1 MNINTI
7 ISVGEFFD
15 KITILEIKKKK
26 IHDKEKLTNVNNELT
41 ELRNIEQT
49 YNLENFQLNN
59 LIKKLYN
66 VNLELWD
73 IEDKIRILEKSKSF
87 DSEFIQ
93 LARSV
98 YLKND
103 LRANLKKEINIKSKS
118 NLIEEKSYE
127 KY

>member
-26 IHDKEKLTNVNNELT
+26 IIDIEKLKNINYELG
-41 ELRNIEQT
+41 ELRKIEEKC
-49 YNLENFQLNN
+49 NLEKFALDE
-59 LIKKLYN
+59 LIESLYN
-66 VNLELWD
+66 VNIELWT
-73 IEDKIRILEKSKSF
+73 IEDEIRILEKSKSF
-87 DSEFIQ
+87 DSEFIN

-98 YLKND
+98 YIKND
-103 LRANLKKEINIKSKS
+103 LRAKLKKEINIKSKS

-127 KY
+127 EY

>member
-98 YLKND
+98 YITND

>member
-26 IHDKEKLTNVNNELT
+26 IIDIEKLKNINYELG
-41 ELRNIEQT
+41 ELRKIEEKC
-49 YNLENFQLNN
+49 NLEKFALDE
-59 LIKKLYN
+59 LIENLYN
-66 VNLELWD
+66 VNIELWT
-73 IEDKIRILEKSKSF
+73 IEDEIRILEKSKSF
-87 DSEFIQ
+87 DSEFIN

-98 YLKND
+98 YIKND
-103 LRANLKKEINIKSKS
+103 LRARIKKEINIKSKS

-127 KY
+127 EY

>member
-49 YNLENFQLNN
+49 YNLENFKLNN

-98 YLKND
+98 YITND

>member
-1 MNINTI
+1 M
-7 ISVGEFFD
+7 
-15 KITILEIKKKK
+15 
-26 IHDKEKLTNVNNELT
+26 T

-49 YNLENFQLNN
+49 YNLKSFQLNN

-66 VNLELWD
+66 VNLELWN
-73 IEDKIRILEKSKSF
+73 IEDKIRVLEKSKSF

-98 YLKND
+98 YITND

>member
-26 IHDKEKLTNVNNELT
+26 IIDIEKLKNINYELE
-41 ELRNIEQT
+41 ELRKIEEKC
-49 YNLENFQLNN
+49 NLEKFALDE
-59 LIKKLYN
+59 LIESLYN
-66 VNLELWD
+66 VNIELWT
-73 IEDKIRILEKSKSF
+73 IEDEIRILEKSKSF
-87 DSEFIQ
+87 DSEFIN

-98 YLKND
+98 YIKND
-103 LRANLKKEINIKSKS
+103 LRAKLKKEINIKSKS

-127 KY
+127 EY

>member
-26 IHDKEKLTNVNNELT
+26 IIDKEKLKNINYELG
-41 ELRNIEQT
+41 ELRKIEEKC
-49 YNLENFQLNN
+49 NLEKFALDE
-59 LIKKLYN
+59 LIESLYN
-66 VNLELWD
+66 VNIELWT
-73 IEDKIRILEKSKSF
+73 IEDEIRILEKSKSF
-87 DSEFIQ
+87 DSEFIN

-98 YLKND
+98 YIKND
-103 LRANLKKEINIKSKS
+103 LRAKLKKEINIKSKS

-127 KY
+127 EY

>member
-26 IHDKEKLTNVNNELT
+26 IHDQEKLTNVNNELT

>member
-26 IHDKEKLTNVNNELT
+26 IHDKEKLSNINNELT

-49 YNLENFQLNN
+49 YNLKSFQLNN

-66 VNLELWD
+66 VNLELWN
-73 IEDKIRILEKSKSF
+73 IEDKIRVLEKSKSF

-98 YLKND
+98 YITND

>member
-26 IHDKEKLTNVNNELT
+26 IHDKEKLSNVNNELT

-49 YNLENFQLNN
+49 YNLKSFQLNK

-66 VNLELWD
+66 VNLELWN
-73 IEDKIRILEKSKSF
+73 IEDKIRVLEKSKSF

-98 YLKND
+98 YITND

>member
-98 YLKND
+98 YFKND

>member
-98 YLKND
+98 YIKND

>member
-26 IHDKEKLTNVNNELT
+26 IIDIEKLKNINYELG
-41 ELRNIEQT
+41 ELRKIEEKC
-49 YNLENFQLNN
+49 NLEKFALDE
-59 LIKKLYN
+59 LIESLYN
-66 VNLELWD
+66 VNIELWT
-73 IEDKIRILEKSKSF
+73 IEDEIRILEKSKSF
-87 DSEFIQ
+87 DSEFIN

-98 YLKND
+98 YIKND
-103 LRANLKKEINIKSKS
+103 LRARIKKEINIKSKS

-127 KY
+127 EY

>member
-26 IHDKEKLTNVNNELT
+26 IHDKEKLSNVNNELT

-49 YNLENFQLNN
+49 YNLKSFQLNK

-66 VNLELWD
+66 VNLELWN
-73 IEDKIRILEKSKSF
+73 IEDKIRVLEKSKSF

-98 YLKND
+98 YITND

-118 NLIEEKSYE
+118 NLIEEKSYK

>member
-26 IHDKEKLTNVNNELT
+26 IIDIEKLKNINYELE
-41 ELRNIEQT
+41 ELRKIEEKC
-49 YNLENFQLNN
+49 NLEKFALDE
-59 LIKKLYN
+59 LIENLYN
-66 VNLELWD
+66 VNIELWT
-73 IEDKIRILEKSKSF
+73 IEDEIRILEKSKSF
-87 DSEFIQ
+87 DSEFIN

-98 YLKND
+98 YIKND
-103 LRANLKKEINIKSKS
+103 LRARIKKEINIKSKS

-127 KY
+127 EY

>member
-26 IHDKEKLTNVNNELT
+26 IHDKEKLSNVNNELT

-49 YNLENFQLNN
+49 YNLKSFQLNN

-66 VNLELWD
+66 VNLELWN
-73 IEDKIRILEKSKSF
+73 IEDKIRVLEKSKYF

-98 YLKND
+98 YITND

>member
-26 IHDKEKLTNVNNELT
+26 IIDIEKLKNINYELG
-41 ELRNIEQT
+41 ELRKIEEKC
-49 YNLENFQLNN
+49 NLQKFALDELIENLH
-59 LIKKLYN
+59 N
-66 VNLELWD
+66 VNLELWT
-73 IEDKIRILEKSKSF
+73 IEDEIRILEKSKLF
-87 DSEFIQ
+87 DSEFIN

-98 YLKND
+98 YIKND
-103 LRANLKKEINIKSKS
+103 LRARLKKEINIKSKS

-127 KY
+127 EY

>member
-73 IEDKIRILEKSKSF
+73 IEDKIRVLEKSKSF

-98 YLKND
+98 YIKND

>member
-26 IHDKEKLTNVNNELT
+26 IHDKEKLSNVNNELT

-49 YNLENFQLNN
+49 YNLKSFQLNN
-59 LIKKLYN
+59 LIKNLYN
-66 VNLELWD
+66 VNLELWN
-73 IEDKIRILEKSKSF
+73 IEDKIRVLEKSKSF

-98 YLKND
+98 YITND

>member
-26 IHDKEKLTNVNNELT
+26 IHDQEKLINVNNELT

-98 YLKND
+98 YITND

>member
-26 IHDKEKLTNVNNELT
+26 IHDKEKLSNVNNELT

-49 YNLENFQLNN
+49 YNLKSFQLNN

-66 VNLELWD
+66 VNLELWN
-73 IEDKIRILEKSKSF
+73 IEDKIRVLEKSKSF

-98 YLKND
+98 YFKND

>member
-26 IHDKEKLTNVNNELT
+26 IIDKEKLKNINYELG
-41 ELRNIEQT
+41 ELRKIEEKC
-49 YNLENFQLNN
+49 NLEKFALDE
-59 LIKKLYN
+59 LIENLYN
-66 VNLELWD
+66 VNIELWT
-73 IEDKIRILEKSKSF
+73 IEDEIRILEKSKSF
-87 DSEFIQ
+87 DSEFIN

-98 YLKND
+98 YIKND
-103 LRANLKKEINIKSKS
+103 LRAKLKKEINIKSKS

-127 KY
+127 EY

>member
-26 IHDKEKLTNVNNELT
+26 IIDIEKLKNINYELE
-41 ELRNIEQT
+41 ELRKIEEKC
-49 YNLENFQLNN
+49 NLEKFALDE
-59 LIKKLYN
+59 LIENLYN
-66 VNLELWD
+66 VNIELWT
-73 IEDKIRILEKSKSF
+73 IEDEIRILEKSKSF
-87 DSEFIQ
+87 DSEFIN

-98 YLKND
+98 YIKND
-103 LRANLKKEINIKSKS
+103 LRAKLKKEINIKSKS

-127 KY
+127 EY